1 MSLRS
6 VIGSRIGNLE
16 MSTLAIAARLPLHIA
31 RIGAVRAW
39 GADIHRSATLY
50 HGFQVRSARR
60 LTIGARTSV
69 GDGAI
74 LDARGGLT
82 IGSDVNLSTQVHIW
96 TAQHAWDSPDFAY
109 VSAPVHIGD
118 HAWLSTRVTVLPGV
132 SIGEGA
138 VVAAGSVVTK
148 DLPPYGLYGGVPARK
163 LRQRAAPKAYRL
175 ASAKLKAW
183 WW

>member
-1 MSLRS
+1 
-6 VIGSRIGNLE
+6 
-16 MSTLAIAARLPLHIA
+16 MSTLAIAALLPLHIA
-31 RIGAVRAW
+31 RVGAVRAW
-39 GADIHRSATLY
+39 GADIDRSATLY
-50 HGFQVRSARR
+50 HGFQIRSARR

-82 IGSDVNLSTQVHIW
+82 LGSDVNLSTQVHIW

-109 VSAPVHIGD
+109 VSAPVNIGD

-148 DLPPYGLYGGVPARK
+148 DLAPYGLYGGVPARK
-163 LRQRAAPKAYRL
+163 LRQRAEPKTYRL
-175 ASAKLKAW
+175 APAKRKAW